1 MTLGVPVP
9 CDLSSCRI
17 LCHQLRALAHASQ
30 PTHRLAQHHTGALW
44 AHAELREAPKQK
56 NDRRLKLPV
65 RISWFGAPGT
75 VAGRLG
81 QASKEGEAVYDDLDE
96 VIAR

>member
-1 MTLGVPVP
+1 MSVG
-9 CDLSSCRI
+9 LSAVFVGRC
-17 LCHQLRALAHASQ
+17 CHSAS
-30 PTHRLAQHHTGALW
+30 LISLYVCIGGLW

-56 NDRRLKLPV
+56 NDKRLKLPV

-75 VAGRLG
+75 HVGGNG
-81 QASKEGEAVYDDLDE
+81 QPSKEGEATYDDLDE